1 MDLHSLCRALFAGN
15 IIEGKEAGA
24 AIAWMN
30 AFLFQL
36 RKFKRQIRE
45 LKGYLA
51 FDRGGNEIVRQTD
64 FRQCARPVLLLYGF
78 LGTRRV
84 LDVFERRLRR
94 DGYCVWSI
102 NLGGLFDAYNT
113 RGIDECA
120 EKVREK
126 VERLYSRYELG
137 PLSIIG
143 HSKGGLIGRYYVKRL
158 GGDRRVR
165 NLITLGTPHNGTPT
179 AYFGCATV
187 GLVAKSVWQMTPM
200 SPFIRRLK
208 IGAFPRDVRFV
219 SIYSKLDRASP
230 FPCCMLEDK
239 QGGNLF
245 NIEVPGVTHREF
257 VYKRSVYEIVR
268 RQLELGYERSAD
280 QGGKPAP
287 ALVPVR

>member
-1 MDLHSLCRALFAGN
+1 
-15 IIEGKEAGA
+15 
-24 AIAWMN
+24 MN
-30 AFLFQL
+30 AILHQF
-36 RKFKRQIRE
+36 RKLKRQVQE

-51 FDRGGNEIVRQTD
+51 FDRNGNAIVRQTD
-64 FRQCARPVLLLYGF
+64 FSNCPRPVLLLHGF

-102 NLGGLFDAYNT
+102 HLGGLFDAYNT
-113 RGIDECA
+113 RGIEECA

-126 VERLYSRYELG
+126 VERLYSRYQLG

-179 AYFGCATV
+179 AYIGCATV

-208 IGAFPRDVRFV
+208 IGAFPRNVRFV

-230 FPCCMLEDK
+230 FPCCILEDN
-239 QGGNLF
+239 QAGNLF

-257 VYKRSVYEIVR
+257 VYRRAVYELVR
-268 RQLELGYERSAD
+268 QQLVQGYDEQSAES
-280 QGGKPAP
+280 QEATSVV
-287 ALVPVR
+287 VPIR

>member
-1 MDLHSLCRALFAGN
+1 
-15 IIEGKEAGA
+15 
-24 AIAWMN
+24 MN
-30 AFLFQL
+30 AILHQF
-36 RKFKRQIRE
+36 RKLKRQVQE

-51 FDRGGNEIVRQTD
+51 FDRNGNAIVRQTD
-64 FRQCARPVLLLYGF
+64 FSNCPRPVLLLHGF

-102 NLGGLFDAYNT
+102 HLGGLFDAYNT
-113 RGIDECA
+113 RGIEECA

-126 VERLYSRYELG
+126 VERLYSRYQLG

-179 AYFGCATV
+179 AYIGCATV

-208 IGAFPRDVRFV
+208 IGAFPRNVRFV

-230 FPCCMLEDK
+230 FPCCILEDN
-239 QGGNLF
+239 QAGNLF

-257 VYKRSVYEIVR
+257 VYRRAVYELVR
-268 RQLELGYERSAD
+268 QQLVEGYDEQSAES
-280 QGGKPAP
+280 QEA
-287 ALVPVR
+287 ASVVVPIR

>member
-1 MDLHSLCRALFAGN
+1 
-15 IIEGKEAGA
+15 
-24 AIAWMN
+24 MN
-30 AFLFQL
+30 AFLLQL
-36 RKFKRQIRE
+36 RRLKRQVEE

-51 FDRGGNEIVRQTD
+51 FDRNGNAIVRQTD
-64 FRQCARPVLLLYGF
+64 FSNCPRPVLLLHGF

-94 DGYCVWSI
+94 DGFCVWSI
-102 NLGGLFDAYNT
+102 HLGGLFDAYNT
-113 RGIDECA
+113 RGIEECA

-126 VERLYSRYELG
+126 VERLYSRYQLG

-179 AYFGCATV
+179 AYIGCATI

-208 IGAFPRDVRFV
+208 IGAFPRNVRFV

-230 FPCCMLEDK
+230 FPCCILEDG
-239 QGGNLF
+239 QAGNLF

-257 VYKRSVYEIVR
+257 VYRRAVYELVR
-268 RQLELGYERSAD
+268 QQLEQGYDEQSAES
-280 QGGKPAP
+280 QAP
-287 ALVPVR
+287 TSVVVPIR